1 MDHCFHKG
9 GIKDIKEHIQSGN
22 FDKASHIM
30 RKTNTDSLKARH
42 DLRADF
48 VKHGKMEFD
57 GVHIVKPGENF
68 HGIEI
73 YHNLKKG
80 L

>member
-30 RKTNTDSLKARH
+30 RKTNTDSLKS
-42 DLRADF
+42 
-48 VKHGKMEFD
+48 
-57 GVHIVKPGENF
+57 
-68 HGIEI
+68 
-73 YHNLKKG
+73 
-80 L
+80 